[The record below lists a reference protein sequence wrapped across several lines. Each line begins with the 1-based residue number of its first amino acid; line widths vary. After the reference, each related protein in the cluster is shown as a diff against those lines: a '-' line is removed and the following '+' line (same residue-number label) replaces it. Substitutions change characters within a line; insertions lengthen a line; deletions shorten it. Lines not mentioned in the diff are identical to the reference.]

1 MYIYGEIRV
10 QAPLSRE
17 GFPRSAGEGLER
29 LLPSPPPTVL
39 QGLMQG
45 SYLER
50 KRSLHSIFINVKW
63 QGKLLRDSSSSD
75 PHFLL
80 RGHPWDMLENKA
92 SIFS

>member
-1 MYIYGEIRV
+1 MHIYGEIHV
-10 QAPLSRE
+10 HAPLSRE
-17 GFPRSAGEGLER
+17 GLPRTAGEGLER

-39 QGLMQG
+39 QGG
-45 SYLER
+45 YLER

-92 SIFS
+92 AIFF